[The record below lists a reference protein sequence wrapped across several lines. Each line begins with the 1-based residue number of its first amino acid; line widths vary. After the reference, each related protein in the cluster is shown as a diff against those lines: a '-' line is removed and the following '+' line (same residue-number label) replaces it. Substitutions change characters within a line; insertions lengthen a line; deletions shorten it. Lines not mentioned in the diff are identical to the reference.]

1 MQEGLPPFERIFDEN
16 KGKVFRLILRLVGR
30 PSEAEDLT
38 QKVFLRA
45 YQKLGSFRGE
55 SEVFS
60 WLYRVA
66 MNVAVDFLRT
76 GAVRRKEVSLDTP
89 LRAGE
94 PEGPSQSEGL
104 PSADPTPEETA
115 LSSEVSEAV
124 RQAIA
129 SLSENYRAPLIL
141 RDMDGMDY
149 EEIAN
154 VLHLTVSNVAA
165 RIFRARNQLKK
176 KLAGWVQ

>member
-1 MQEGLPPFERIFDEN
+1 
-16 KGKVFRLILRLVGR
+16 
-30 PSEAEDLT
+30 
-38 QKVFLRA
+38 
-45 YQKLGSFRGE
+45 
-55 SEVFS
+55 
-60 WLYRVA
+60 

-154 VLHLTVSNVAA
+154 VLQLTVSNVAA